1 MFKCPNDISYNFNTI
16 KISFIINY
24 TADDESLF
32 HGISI
37 YNEPIY
43 ENFIENGR
51 LFDFIS

>member
-1 MFKCPNDISYNFNTI
+1 M
-16 KISFIINY
+16 KISVMISY

-32 HGISI
+32 HGMSI